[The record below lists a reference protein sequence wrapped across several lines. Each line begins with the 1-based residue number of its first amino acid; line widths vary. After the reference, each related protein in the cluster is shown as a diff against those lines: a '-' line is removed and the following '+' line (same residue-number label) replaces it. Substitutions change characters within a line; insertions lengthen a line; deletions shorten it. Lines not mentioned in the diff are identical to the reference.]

1 MCLQFAHINYPEN
14 AKAKK
19 PFAISQMVIITLAIT
34 LLLALAVFIAIVS
47 LIQWSYSK
55 SGAQSFIKSKRAQK
69 YEDVNDNS
77 ISSP

>member
-1 MCLQFAHINYPEN
+1 
-14 AKAKK
+14 
-19 PFAISQMVIITLAIT
+19 MVMITITIIF
-34 LLLALAVFIAIVS
+34 LLALAVFIAIVS

-77 ISSP
+77 ISSPKKGMTTNSFLENTLNKSTEFN